1 MAIGRSFGIILCIG
15 VLIASIGLPLAR
27 AATIGVS
34 ISQNSITLSMELR
47 LVENLTNLPTANIV
61 LLPSNSTALLT
72 PIQTAIDRLVPGA
85 TVNGLNGRVE
95 SRQGNATL
103 QSWILDENFSF
114 TVSGASDNLGGAVKS
129 NLSLVSMN
137 VSDPIRL
144 DGLEMN
150 ALGGAYLLG
159 GLEGLPTTTTT
170 AWFDND
176 AQFSNSLITANST
189 AGFHLLD
196 FTWVSH
202 LQFWNH
208 EYTTFD
214 PSVWTLTPRS
224 PFNIT
229 VGIRQVENT
238 YTPIYQAVYVSS
250 IELTAPPSAW
260 SEGDTV
266 WFNISTPAE
275 LAMPIILGSSL
286 VILAGAMIVDRR
298 LTRPLR
304 IGRKKKR

>member
-1 MAIGRSFGIILCIG
+1 M
-15 VLIASIGLPLAR
+15 
-27 AATIGVS
+27 
-34 ISQNSITLSMELR
+34 
-47 LVENLTNLPTANIV
+47 PTANIV

-85 TVNGLNGRVE
+85 SVNGLNGRVE

-129 NLSLVSMN
+129 
-137 VSDPIRL
+137 
-144 DGLEMN
+144 
-150 ALGGAYLLG
+150 
-159 GLEGLPTTTTT
+159 
-170 AWFDND
+170 WFDND